1 MTTSIISQHSS
12 YDCMSTGELWGG
24 GEVGRWGGEEVGWEL
39 MRDFQCEE
47 VNLLWLP
54 VSRNVDLANYIKQK
68 GLLNTRVLCV
78 CVCVGVGGWVEGAR
92 VRQSQ

>member
-1 MTTSIISQHSS
+1 
-12 YDCMSTGELWGG
+12 
-24 GEVGRWGGEEVGWEL
+24 VGREL

-78 CVCVGVGGWVEGAR
+78 CMCVCVCVCVRGGGGWGGGGGAG
-92 VRQSQ
+92 